1 MHKAIFPTLL
11 SLISGLA
18 YAHGAHEHGTAK
30 IDIALQDTDGSIFI
44 KVPSESIYGFEH
56 EAKSEAEKK
65 KVSEANN
72 ILKKN
77 ILEIVRF
84 DPSLGCTATEDKIT
98 PFIADTEDDDDNEHE
113 STSEK
118 KHGEHGEKHGEHR
131 DFQAEFKI
139 KCKQTA
145 VGSRIQFAF
154 TTYFPKVQKII
165 VQLNSDKLQ
174 TSVTVSKNK
183 GFIQL

>member
-1 MHKAIFPTLL
+1 MLSKMHKAFIFISLA
-11 SLISGLA
+11 LISEQA

-56 EAKSEAEKK
+56 EAKSEADKK
-65 KVSEANN
+65 KVKEANN
-72 ILKKN
+72 ILRKN

-98 PFIADTEDDDDNEHE
+98 PFISDSEEENEHE
-113 STSEK
+113 HENSSEK
-118 KHGEHGEKHGEHR
+118 KHGEHG

-145 VGSRIQFAF
+145 IGSKIQFAF